1 MTEENIESKAKSF
14 TTRVPADMWDKIE
27 EYKKYGN
34 WNTNQLMNHALTAF
48 FDIVEDK
55 EENPELPLV
64 CETLRELSRK
74 TRSRLMHSS
83 TQEAP
88 QTKVVT
94 SPKADVGASQLVE
107 QRGFACVGIAHDGSG
122 RHGYAATLLTA
133 HGTLT
138 NHLNEFTFR

>member
-83 TQEAP
+83 YRICFWSVCKAGDFCKEVSGISLDILDSITLADYGQP
-88 QTKVVT
+88 GVT
-94 SPKADVGASQLVE
+94 VCRFAHTGCSSKKSE
-107 QRGFACVGIAHDGSG
+107 QDG
-122 RHGYAATLLTA
+122 L
-133 HGTLT
+133 
-138 NHLNEFTFR
+138 HLFVL